1 MKVIKQFILTAEE
14 GHYLTN
20 GETYGTTVI
29 LPSAEDVP
37 NWHEITKEAYDAIEK
52 EVVQ

>member
-1 MKVIKQFILTAEE
+1 M
-14 GHYLTN
+14 TN

-29 LPSAEDVP
+29 LPSAEDVS